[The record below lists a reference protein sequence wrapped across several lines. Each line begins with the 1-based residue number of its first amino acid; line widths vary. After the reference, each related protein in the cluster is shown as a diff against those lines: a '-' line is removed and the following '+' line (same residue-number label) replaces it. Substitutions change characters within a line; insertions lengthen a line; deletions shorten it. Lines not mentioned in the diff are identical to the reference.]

1 LSPGLEVCHQ
11 PRLFTV
17 TQLCPG
23 DSNQDQPQNKEA
35 DKEDQQEVQNALHYW
50 TAEIHSIAPPGDIL
64 VRAFPPLKSFP
75 MATVHEE
82 ILPQINLDDLTRQ
95 IHPEVVQNR
104 RHLHSIPEIG
114 LQEFQTADYIE
125 SQLDKLGLSHERC
138 TPTGVVSLIDSG
150 QPGPTVMLRA
160 DIDALPIIE
169 DTGHEYISTRPG
181 FMHACGHDT
190 HTAMQLG
197 VARRL
202 LSASSVGRGRI
213 KLVFQPGE
221 EGHHGA
227 EKMIEAGVLD
237 NPKPDFA
244 YGQHIWAQE
253 PTGKILIQGGPVMA
267 GVDRLEI
274 TLTGKGTHAAY
285 PHGGIDPIL
294 AAAQV
299 ITALQSIVSRN
310 VDPKESAVVTVAVIH
325 AGTAHNIIPQ
335 TVEMVGTVR
344 WFDEQI
350 HEIVRRRI
358 HEVVEGV
365 GSAMGCKVEVR
376 YIAEHFP
383 TVNDFTI
390 AEIVH
395 EEAVQIV
402 GEENV
407 IPRQMTMGAE
417 DMSDFLRQ
425 VPGAFAFVGGRCEKK
440 ECVYPHHHPK
450 FNVDEDAFAIGAEL
464 MYRVAQ
470 RLLAL

>member
-1 LSPGLEVCHQ
+1 M
-11 PRLFTV
+11 
-17 TQLCPG
+17 
-23 DSNQDQPQNKEA
+23 A
-35 DKEDQQEVQNALHYW
+35 
-50 TAEIHSIAPPGDIL
+50 TAHTDIL
-64 VRAFPPLKSFP
+64 PDV
-75 MATVHEE
+75 
-82 ILPQINLDDLTRQ
+82 NLDQLTRE
-95 IHPEVVQNR
+95 IHPEVVENR
-104 RHLHSIPEIG
+104 RILHQTPEIG
-114 LQEFQTADYIE
+114 LQEYKTAEFIE
-125 SQLDKLGLSHERC
+125 GRLDALGLGHERC

-160 DIDALPIIE
+160 DIDALPILE
-169 DTGHEYISTRPG
+169 DTGHEYVSQRPG

-190 HTAMQLG
+190 HTAMQIG

-202 LSASSVGRGRI
+202 LQAGGVSRGRV

-227 EKMIEAGVLD
+227 EKMIECGVLE
-237 NPKPDFA
+237 NPKPDYT

-274 TLTGKGTHAAY
+274 SLTGKGTHAAY

-294 AAAQV
+294 AAAQI

-310 VDPKESAVVTVAVIH
+310 VDPNEQAVVTIAVIN

-335 TVEMVGTVR
+335 TVEMIGTVR
-344 WFDEQI
+344 WFDEAT
-350 HEIVRRRI
+350 HDIVRRRI
-358 HEVVEGV
+358 HQVVEGV
-365 GSAMGCKVEVR
+365 GSAMGCQVEVR

-383 TVNDFTI
+383 TVNDDRI
-390 AEIVH
+390 AEIVR

-402 GEENV
+402 GAENV
-407 IPRQMTMGAE
+407 IPRQRTMGAE

-425 VPGAFAFVGGRCEKK
+425 IPGAFAFVGGRCEKK

-450 FNVDEDAFAIGAEL
+450 FNVDEDAFAIGSEL